1 MSLEQIKNELAGMP
15 ATQQDHLAAYLV
27 HLRHQKDAVLRR
39 EITERID
46 DRDPQHWLTMDALRE
61 KWKD

>member
-1 MSLEQIKNELAGMP
+1 MSLKQIKNELEGMP
-15 ATQQDHLAAYLV
+15 AAQQDHLAAYLV

-46 DRDPQHWLTMDALRE
+46 DRDPQHWLSVDALRE